1 MLDLWVSVKNY
12 SVLFRKGGFPSF
24 TMWCH
29 DIVFITSKIIIDIKM
44 KNSKIMIKTTCLKES
59 LVLAS
64 WIRASLKSASSATA
78 WRSRLILVTTATT
91 SGSVLFSSQRTF
103 QQRDTKI
110 LAHLGYFVI
119 NLRTY
124 WHTFYRAKQCSS
136 DKYQVGWKSSALYYI
151 LTTTQMTTTKTP
163 SPPHPSALGKASK
176 KELGKFSK

>member
-1 MLDLWVSVKNY
+1 MT
-12 SVLFRKGGFPSF
+12 SF
-24 TMWCH
+24 SSNLRSSP
-29 DIVFITSKIIIDIKM
+29 ISKW
-44 KNSKIMIKTTCLKES
+44 KNSNIMINSTCLKES

-103 QQRDTKI
+103 QQSDTKI

-136 DKYQVGWKSSALYYI
+136 DKYQVCWRSSALLSHSHHHSNDNHQNSISINICYHSKLRNMLYLNISGCYGFKKI
-151 LTTTQMTTTKTP
+151 LWRGPGVPK
-163 SPPHPSALGKASK
+163 
-176 KELGKFSK
+176 

>member
-1 MLDLWVSVKNY
+1 MRPMLDLWVSVKNY

-24 TMWCH
+24 TMSCH
-29 DIVFITSKIIIDIKM
+29 DIIFITSKIITDIKM
-44 KNSKIMIKTTCLKES
+44 KNSKIMIASTCLKES

-124 WHTFYRAKQCSS
+124 WHTFYGAKQCRS
-136 DKYQVGWKSSALYYI
+136 DKYQVC
-151 LTTTQMTTTKTP
+151 
-163 SPPHPSALGKASK
+163 
-176 KELGKFSK
+176 